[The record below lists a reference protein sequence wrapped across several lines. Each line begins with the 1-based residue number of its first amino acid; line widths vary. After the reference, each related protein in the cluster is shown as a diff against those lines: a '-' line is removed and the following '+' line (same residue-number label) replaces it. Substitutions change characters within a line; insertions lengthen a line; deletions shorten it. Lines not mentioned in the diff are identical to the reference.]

1 MRILV
6 LGAGGIGGYFG
17 GRLVE
22 AGEDVTFLVRP
33 GRRIELAE
41 NGLRI
46 RSPRGDADL
55 AVKTTTADELADDH
69 DLVLLTCKAYDL
81 TSGIE
86 SISPVMTG
94 RCGVLPLLNGIDHL
108 AILSARFGRDQ
119 VLGGTAKI
127 AVTRAA
133 DGSIRHLNE
142 WSAVTFGEQNGRISE
157 RVVALKAAFDRTR
170 VDATIST
177 DVRRDLW
184 LKFVHLHTVAAMTS
198 LMRANVGEIVRA
210 PEGAAL
216 FQALLETNI
225 EIARRERCAPD
236 DAFVATYR
244 AMFAQADSTYDAS
257 LARDI
262 ERGGPIEADHLLG
275 SMLERCRAHGLDDR
289 IHQLAWVAAKAYEER
304 RAAGRLAAPP
314 RLNAG
319 ER

>member
-1 MRILV
+1 MRLLV

-22 AGEDVTFLVRP
+22 GGADVTFLVRAA
-33 GRRIELAE
+33 RRAELVE
-41 NGLRI
+41 QGLRI

-55 AVKTTTADELADDH
+55 AVVTVVADELAADY

-81 TSGIE
+81 PSAMEAIAPAM
-86 SISPVMTG
+86 SASS
-94 RCGVLPLLNGIDHL
+94 GVLPLLNGFAHL
-108 AILSARFGRDQ
+108 TTLSERFGRAN

-133 DGSIRHLNE
+133 DGSIRHLND
-142 WSAVTFGEQNGRISE
+142 WSAVTFGEQDGRASDRIL
-157 RVVALKAAFDRTR
+157 ALKAAFDRTS
-170 VDATIST
+170 VDASVST

-216 FQALLETNI
+216 LQTLLSTNI
-225 EIARRERCAPD
+225 EIARREGYPPD
-236 DAFVATYR
+236 DAFIATYQST
-244 AMFAQADSTYDAS
+244 FAQAASAYEAS

-262 ERGGPIEADHLLG
+262 ERGGPIESDHLLG
-275 SMLERCRAHGLDDR
+275 SMLERCRAHELDDR
-289 IHQLAWVAAKAYEER
+289 IHQLAWVASKAYEQR
-304 RAAGRLAAPP
+304 RAADRLPSP
-314 RLNAG
+314 RT
-319 ER
+319 

>member
-1 MRILV
+1 MLV

-22 AGEDVTFLVRP
+22 AGADVTFLVRP
-33 GRRIELAE
+33 TRRAELIDG
-41 NGLRI
+41 GLRI

-55 AVKTTTADELADDH
+55 AVFTTVADELGADY
-69 DLVLLTCKAYDL
+69 DLVLLTCKAWDL
-81 TSGIE
+81 SAAIDAIAPAMAG
-86 SISPVMTG
+86 G
-94 RCGVLPLLNGIDHL
+94 CGVLPFLNGIAHL
-108 AILSARFGRDQ
+108 AVLNERFGGAR

-142 WSAVTFGEQNGRISE
+142 WSAVTFGEQDGARSD
-157 RVVALKAAFDRTR
+157 RVVALKTAFDRTT

-216 FQALLETNI
+216 FRTLLDTNI
-225 EIARRERCAPD
+225 EIAAREGYPPD
-236 DAFVATYR
+236 DAFVETYR
-244 AMFAQADSTYDAS
+244 AMFAQAESTYDAS
-257 LARDI
+257 LARDL

-289 IHQLAWVAAKAYEER
+289 IHQLAFVAAKAYEQR
-304 RAAGRLAAPP
+304 RAASRLPDQP
-314 RLNAG
+314 HAG
-319 ER
+319 

>member
-1 MRILV
+1 VRLLV

-22 AGEDVTFLVRP
+22 AGADVTFLVRP
-33 GRRIELAE
+33 ARRAELAQG
-41 NGLRI
+41 GLRI

-55 AVKTTTADELADDH
+55 AVVTTVADELGAGY

-81 TSGIE
+81 PAAIE
-86 SISPVMTG
+86 SILPAMAGT
-94 RCGVLPLLNGIDHL
+94 CGVLPFLNGVAHL
-108 AILSARFGRDQ
+108 AILNESFGSAR

-127 AVTRAA
+127 AVTRAV

-142 WSAVTFGEQNGRISE
+142 WSAVTFGEQDGSVSA
-157 RVVALKAAFDRTR
+157 RVVALKLAFDRTS

-184 LKFVHLHTVAAMTS
+184 WKFVHLHTVAAMTS

-210 PEGAAL
+210 PEGAEL
-216 FQALLETNI
+216 FRVLLTTNV
-225 EIARRERCAPD
+225 EIARREGVPPD
-236 DAFVATYR
+236 DAYVATYQ

-257 LARDI
+257 LTRDL
-262 ERGGPIEADHLLG
+262 ERGGRIEADHLLG

-289 IHQLAWVAAKAYEER
+289 IHQLAYVAAKAYEQR
-304 RAAGRLAAPP
+304 RAAGRLPNQP
-314 RLNAG
+314 HAG
-319 ER
+319 